1 MWLMVGL
8 EEMEWPVQAR
18 SASFCVSIQSTL
30 PSSSMM
36 PKVVW
41 GVFVDIR
48 HVSGVVEDIC

>member
-1 MWLMVGL
+1 MVGL